1 MRGQM
6 KRNLGLTSWTMFLLG
21 AFVLGSCVEDEIIE
35 NKHNLTS
42 SETISFDAVVE
53 WPKDYT
59 DSRSATSS
67 LKRKGKLMLQS
78 EDDCEPVPMGIYVQ
92 DGIYPAGKEEATSRG
107 AVITKNELQSFDVW
121 ATLNKAQSAGG
132 GSIEYIAGQ
141 EFTNTDGVF
150 SSTGT
155 KYYWPGE
162 GPTID
167 FLAVGNANDT
177 FVPTMTGA
185 SGTFKYTVPE
195 AATAQND
202 IVVAKAVNIP
212 GNNDAS
218 VPLDF
223 QHIMS
228 AVNVKV
234 GSEMTAGTINSIT
247 FTNIKSQGTYDV
259 ASGTWTNVGT
269 TDDYTVTFANG
280 SNVVT
285 ESTAE
290 GTLINGTDATF
301 MMIPQ
306 AFENISD
313 TEKVEIIVNF
323 SYAASGQTK
332 DLIASLDGQ
341 AWDMGI
347 TTNYYINVS
356 PNFTLTI
363 EEDKQEPLTTADCH
377 YDKRIIHIKNQY
389 NDVDWTLTSNVD
401 WVKFRIVPDNFRDD
415 PNYAEFNDYWIE
427 THTVRTIKKHIT
439 KTGSDFNPDIKED
452 LISDI
457 TNNNSIEGTIDGK
470 GSATVIVYFYE
481 NIETAPEGITKRNA
495 NLILNTKNETLEDIT
510 LPISQFYPLW
520 ASYNGGS
527 IAYERIEENNNTYP
541 WGLATSRKIEFSSP
555 DTKPSWANS
564 GWGPAIWWFIENLPF
579 LQGLE
584 DYFREAGKQAR
595 GELYYTFYKTYYNTT
610 TNNST
615 QFITI
620 TSDDSSD
627 PNGDGTV
634 DWGKKWAWKA
644 TLNYNNLNDITTN
657 STGLDN
663 TLEIINYASG
673 SITESPAETWLDE
686 KGFTSNVI
694 VNDTDFTDIEET
706 AAYKTSR
713 LKNPINLNT
722 QITITT
728 ATNNGV
734 KEEPITELETLPSI
748 TSEHGIRWF
757 LPANEEIST
766 LKQTACDKDT
776 ENNDQA
782 LSGSYWTST
791 SGAGVNNTPSA
802 FMYNANA
809 TSGTDVSRVSTTMHK
824 IRAARKK

>member
-1 MRGQM
+1 MRSIH
-6 KRNLGLTSWTMFLLG
+6 LGLYALFTS
-21 AFVLGSCVEDEIIE
+21 AVLMVSCAEDELIE
-35 NKHNLTS
+35 NNHHLTS
-42 SETISFDAVVE
+42 SETINFDAIVE
-53 WPKDYT
+53 WPKDYM

-67 LKRKGKLMLQS
+67 LKRVESPKLRAEEGNETLS
-78 EDDCEPVPMGIYVQ
+78 MGVYVQ
-92 DGIYPAGKEEATSRG
+92 DGIYPTSMPNPESRG
-107 AVITKNELQSFDVW
+107 AVITQDQLASFNVW
-121 ATLNKAQSAGG
+121 ATLNKAENVGG
-132 GSIEYIAGQ
+132 GAIEYFSNVEYTKGN
-141 EFTNTDGVF
+141 EGVF
-150 SSTGT
+150 SSSG
-155 KYYWPGE
+155 KVYYWPGE

-167 FLAVGNANDT
+167 FVAVGNA
-177 FVPTMTGA
+177 PE
-185 SGTFKYTVPE
+185 SGFTANMANNEVTSFTYIVNQD
-195 AATAQND
+195 ATKQND
-202 IVVAKAVNIP
+202 IVVATAPNIE
-212 GNNDAS
+212 GDNDES

-223 QHIMS
+223 KHILS

-234 GSEMTAGTINSIT
+234 GSQMTEGTINSIT
-247 FTNIKSQGTYDV
+247 FKNIYSKGTYNV
-259 ASGTWTNVGT
+259 TSNTWGSVGESK
-269 TDDYTVTFANG
+269 DYTITFANG
-280 SNVVT
+280 SSNYAT
-285 ESTAE
+285 DGKTK
-290 GTLINGTDATF
+290 GTLINGDNATL

-306 AFENISD
+306 TLANIPD
-313 TEKVEIIVNF
+313 TKKVEMIVNF

-341 AWDMGI
+341 TWAMGK
-347 TTNYYINVS
+347 TTNYFINIS

-363 EEDKQEPLTTADCH
+363 EEDEQEPLTTADCH

-389 NDVDWTLTSNVD
+389 SDVDWTLTSNVN

-415 PNYAEFNDYWIE
+415 PSYAEFNDYWIE

-439 KTGSDFNPDIKED
+439 KTGSDYNPDIKED
-452 LISDI
+452 LISDK
-457 TNNNSIEGTIDGK
+457 TNNYSIEGTVNGK

-481 NIETAPEGITKRNA
+481 NIETAPDGITKRDA
-495 NLILNTKNETLEDIT
+495 NLILNTKNKTLEDIT

-564 GWGPAIWWFIENLPF
+564 GWGPVIWWFIENLRI
-579 LQGLE
+579 LQDLE

-595 GELYYTFYKTYYNTT
+595 GVLYKEFYDTYYNTD
-610 TNNST
+610 TNKST
-615 QFITI
+615 NFVTI
-620 TSDDSSD
+620 TSSHSD
-627 PNGDGTV
+627 PDGDGTV
-634 DWGKKWAWKA
+634 DWGKGNEWKV
-644 TLNYNNLNDITTN
+644 TLNYNNLNNITTN

-663 TLEIINYASG
+663 TLKIINYAAG
-673 SITESPAETWLDE
+673 SITDSPAETWLGE
-686 KGFTSNVI
+686 KGFTSRVI

-713 LKNPINLNT
+713 LKNPLNLNT

-734 KEEPITELETLPSI
+734 QEEPITEVETLPSI

-776 ENNDQA
+776 ENNDQT

-802 FMYNANA
+802 FMYNADA
-809 TSGTDVSRVSTTMHK
+809 TSGTDVSRKSSETHK

>member
-1 MRGQM
+1 MRSIH
-6 KRNLGLTSWTMFLLG
+6 LGLYALFTSAILM
-21 AFVLGSCVEDEIIE
+21 VSCAEDELIE
-35 NKHNLTS
+35 NNHHLTS
-42 SETISFDAVVE
+42 SETINFDAIVE
-53 WPKDYT
+53 WPKDYM

-67 LKRKGKLMLQS
+67 LKRVESPKLRAEEGNETL
-78 EDDCEPVPMGIYVQ
+78 PMGVYVQ
-92 DGIYPAGKEEATSRG
+92 DGIYPTSMPNPESRG
-107 AVITKNELQSFDVW
+107 AVITQDQLASFNVW
-121 ATLNKAQSAGG
+121 ATLNKAENVGG
-132 GSIEYIAGQ
+132 GAIEYFSNVEYTKGN
-141 EFTNTDGVF
+141 EGVF
-150 SSTGT
+150 SSSG
-155 KYYWPGE
+155 KVYYWPGE

-167 FLAVGNANDT
+167 FVAVGNA
-177 FVPTMTGA
+177 PE
-185 SGTFKYTVPE
+185 SGFTAKMANNVVTSFEYTVDQD
-195 AATAQND
+195 ATKQND
-202 IVVAKAVNIP
+202 IVLAKAPNIA
-212 GNNDAS
+212 GNNDES

-223 QHIMS
+223 KHILS

-234 GSEMTAGTINSIT
+234 GSQMTAGTINSIT
-247 FTNIKSQGTYDV
+247 FKNIKSKGNYDV
-259 ASGTWTNVGT
+259 DNGTWGSV
-269 TDDYTVTFANG
+269 DEPKDYTITFANG
-280 SNVVT
+280 SSNYT
-285 ESTAE
+285 TDGKAE
-290 GTLINGTDATF
+290 GTLINGDNATL

-306 AFENISD
+306 TLANISD

-323 SYAASGQTK
+323 SYASGQTK

-341 AWDMGI
+341 AWAMGK
-347 TTNYYINVS
+347 TTNYFINIS

-415 PNYAEFNDYWIE
+415 PSYAEFNDYWIE
-427 THTVRTIKKHIT
+427 THTVRTIKKHVT
-439 KTGSDFNPDIKED
+439 KTGSDIKPDIKED

-457 TNNNSIEGTIDGK
+457 TNNYSIEGTVNGK

-481 NIETAPEGITKRNA
+481 NTETAPEGITKRNA

-564 GWGPAIWWFIENLPF
+564 GWGPVIWWFIENLRF
-579 LQGLE
+579 LQDLE

-595 GELYYTFYKTYYNTT
+595 GELYYTFYNTYYNTT

-686 KGFTSNVI
+686 KGFTSKVI

-713 LKNPINLNT
+713 LKNPLNLNT

-734 KEEPITELETLPSI
+734 EEEPITEVETLPSI

-766 LKQTACDKDT
+766 LKQTACDNDT

-802 FMYNANA
+802 FMYNADA
-809 TSGTDVSRVSTTMHK
+809 TSGTDVSRKSSETHK